1 MDDIRFKILEE
12 LKRIGHTT
20 EEASLN
26 EFLSTLKTYKGTSD
40 LGTIKEA
47 ILELI
52 REGYVKETRGKNVVE
67 EIKTSDVLGGNEW
80 KSPKR
85 FIGRNGIAD
94 KIPDVYLFLTLEGK
108 KFLIEWT
115 KLENDSKLSKF
126 QRLTYFPLIVIT
138 VVSTFI
144 SSYKSCSTENRQSN
158 TTDRR
163 TTEEIVQ
170 PSTHKTS
177 TATETVKEKK

>member
-20 EEASLN
+20 EQASLN
-26 EFLSTLKTYKGTSD
+26 EFLSEIKTYKQTED
-40 LGTIKEA
+40 LGTILEA
-47 ILELI
+47 IKELMSD
-52 REGYVKETRGKNVVE
+52 GYVKEARGYGHLEGISTKGD
-67 EIKTSDVLGGNEW
+67 KDTW

-85 FIGRNGIAD
+85 FVKKVGDAP
-94 KIPDVYLFLTLEGK
+94 KIKPIYLFMTLEGK

-138 VVSTFI
+138 VVSTLI
-144 SSYKSCSTENRQSN
+144 STYKSCSTENRQSN
-158 TTDRR
+158 TTDRG
-163 TTEEIVQ
+163 TKEEIVQ
-170 PSTHKTS
+170 PSAHKTS
-177 TATETVKEKK
+177 TATEKVKEKE